1 MRMPAAPSKTDLS
14 RGQPLRF
21 TLVSRPGKPFRHP
34 ARSWTPALNS
44 WAPGPWLGVAAIRT
58 SFFDSAPR
66 AGPARVTAAVAARN
80 CRRDRGGRMNILRW
94 VGAGIVPS
102 LGRVGRP
109 GGLLLVG
116 ADQQAGPVGVAGV
129 NHDGDLGGGAGERPL
144 GLSAGLGLDPLGL
157 EHVGDDV
164 GLGGAEGGI

>member
-1 MRMPAAPSKTDLS
+1 MRMPAAPSKTALS

-21 TLVSRPGKPFRHP
+21 TLVSSPGKPFRHL

-44 WAPGPWLGVAAIRT
+44 CAPGPWLGVPAIST
-58 SFFDSAPR
+58 SFFASAPT
-66 AGPARVTAAVAARN
+66 AGPARAAAADAARN

-102 LGRVGRP
+102 LGRVGGP

-116 ADQQAGPVGVAGV
+116 ADQQAGPVGVLGED
-129 NHDGDLGGGAGERPL
+129 HDGDLRGGP
-144 GLSAGLGLDPLGL
+144 
-157 EHVGDDV
+157 
-164 GLGGAEGGI
+164 